1 MIIKTEQI
9 KEVLYNNALT
19 GYFLEKSGI
28 GITRQ
33 AISQL
38 RNKGVENFE
47 KLPLETIMKIQ
58 KWIDDGNYKFSYD
71 YSEILEELI
80 SDYEEGMTDDKIYV
94 VRKEFDERL
103 GACPIVDYYYEL
115 DEVPENETVQEMKIV
130 DTINEMKTFNE
141 FFLNK

>member
-1 MIIKTEQI
+1 MIIKTEQV
-9 KEVLYNNALT
+9 KLVLYNNALT

>member
-19 GYFLEKSGI
+19 GYSLEKSGI
-28 GITRQ
+28 GISRQ

-38 RNKGVENFE
+38 RNKGIENFE

-58 KWIDDGNYKFSYD
+58 KWIDEGNYKFSYD
-71 YSEILEELI
+71 YSELLEELI
-80 SDYEEGMTDDKIYV
+80 SDYEEGITNEKIYV

-115 DEVPENETVQEMKIV
+115 DEVSENETVQEMKAV
-130 DTINEMKTFNE
+130 DVINEMEKFNQI
-141 FFLNK
+141 F

>member
-71 YSEILEELI
+71 YSELLEELI
-80 SDYEEGMTDDKIYV
+80 SDYEEGITDDKIYV

-141 FFLNK
+141 FF

>member
-71 YSEILEELI
+71 YSELLDELI
-80 SDYEEGMTDDKIYV
+80 SDYEEGITDDKIYV
-94 VRKEFDERL
+94 VRKKFDERL

-115 DEVPENETVQEMKIV
+115 DEVPENETVQEMKTV
-130 DTINEMKTFNE
+130 DVINEMKTFNQI
-141 FFLNK
+141 F

>member
-71 YSEILEELI
+71 YSELLDELI
-80 SDYEEGMTDDKIYV
+80 SDYEEGITDDKIYV

-115 DEVPENETVQEMKIV
+115 DEVPENETVQEMKTV
-130 DTINEMKTFNE
+130 DVVNEMKTFNQI
-141 FFLNK
+141 F

>member
-141 FFLNK
+141 FF

>member
-9 KEVLYNNALT
+9 KEVLYNNELT

-71 YSEILEELI
+71 YSELLEELI
-80 SDYEEGMTDDKIYV
+80 LDYEEGITDDKIYV

-115 DEVPENETVQEMKIV
+115 DEVPENETVQEMKTV
-130 DTINEMKTFNE
+130 DVINEMKTFNE
-141 FFLNK
+141 IF

>member
-80 SDYEEGMTDDKIYV
+80 SDYEEGITDDKIYV

-115 DEVPENETVQEMKIV
+115 DEAPENETVQEMKAV
-130 DTINEMKTFNE
+130 DVINEMKTFNE
-141 FFLNK
+141 IF

>member
-9 KEVLYNNALT
+9 KQVLYNNELT

-58 KWIDDGNYKFSYD
+58 KWIDEGNYRFSYD
-71 YSEILEELI
+71 YSELLEELI
-80 SDYEEGMTDDKIYV
+80 LDYEEGITDDKIYV

-115 DEVPENETVQEMKIV
+115 DEVPENETVQEMKTV
-130 DTINEMKTFNE
+130 DVINEMKTFNQI
-141 FFLNK
+141 F

>member
-1 MIIKTEQI
+1 MIIKTEQV

-28 GITRQ
+28 GISRQ

-38 RNKGVENFE
+38 RNKGEENFE
-47 KLPLETIMKIQ
+47 KLPLETVMKVQ

-71 YSEILEELI
+71 YSELLEELI
-80 SDYEEGMTDDKIYV
+80 SDYEEGITDDKIYV

-115 DEVPENETVQEMKIV
+115 DEVPENETVQEMKAV
-130 DTINEMKTFNE
+130 DVINEMKTFNE
-141 FFLNK
+141 IF

>member
-1 MIIKTEQI
+1 MIIKTEQV

-19 GYFLEKSGI
+19 GYSLEMSGA

-38 RNKGVENFE
+38 RNKGIENFE

-58 KWIDDGNYKFSYD
+58 KWIDEGNYKFSYD
-71 YSEILEELI
+71 YSELLEELI
-80 SDYEEGMTDDKIYV
+80 SDYEEGITDDKIYV

-103 GACPIVDYYYEL
+103 GTCPIVDYYYEL
-115 DEVPENETVQEMKIV
+115 DEVPENETVQEMKAIDV
-130 DTINEMKTFNE
+130 INEMKTFNQI
-141 FFLNK
+141 F

>member
-1 MIIKTEQI
+1 MIIKTEQV
-9 KEVLYNNALT
+9 KEVLYNNELT

-58 KWIDDGNYKFSYD
+58 KWIDDGNYRFSYD
-71 YSEILEELI
+71 YSELLEELI
-80 SDYEEGMTDDKIYV
+80 SDNEEGITNDKIYV

-115 DEVPENETVQEMKIV
+115 DEVPENETVQEMKTV
-130 DTINEMKTFNE
+130 DVINEMKTFNQI
-141 FFLNK
+141 F

>member
-1 MIIKTEQI
+1 MIIKTEQV

-58 KWIDDGNYKFSYD
+58 KWINDGNYKFSYD
-71 YSEILEELI
+71 YSELLDELI
-80 SDYEEGMTDDKIYV
+80 SDYEEGITDDKIYV

-115 DEVPENETVQEMKIV
+115 DEVPENETVQEMKTV
-130 DTINEMKTFNE
+130 DVINEMKTFNQI
-141 FFLNK
+141 F

>member
-71 YSEILEELI
+71 YSELLDELI
-80 SDYEEGMTDDKIYV
+80 SDYEEGITDDKIYV

-115 DEVPENETVQEMKIV
+115 DEVPENETVQEMKTV
-130 DTINEMKTFNE
+130 DVINEMKTFNQI
-141 FFLNK
+141 F